1 MENLDLVIELLGGT
15 RALGSA
21 PRTLLDLVE
30 HIRAGLSPKSVE
42 RLTEQLEMSEDEL
55 CAALGI
61 PRRTLTRRKNEPR
74 LDPKESEAVLRLARV
89 AGRAADVL
97 GDLAAAHRWLRKP
110 NRALGG
116 RTPLS
121 LLDTE
126 LGAELVTDVL
136 GRIEHGV
143 FS

>member
-21 PRTLLDLVE
+21 TRTLLDLVE